1 MSNIGGAHIW
11 FDPKSAENIKRA
23 QVLVAKNIGG
33 HVPLCLPSSYAP
45 DTIDF
50 LLCHCFQTCTETIHS
65 AIIDLEGIL
74 FTLKI
79 TIFIVFFHYGYECFL
94 ERTVSG

>member
-1 MSNIGGAHIW
+1 MSNTGGAHIW
-11 FDPKSAENIKRA
+11 FDPKSEENIKRE
-23 QVLVAKNIGG
+23 QVLFAKNIGG

-50 LLCHCFQTCTETIHS
+50 LFCHCFQTCTETVNS
-65 AIIDLEGIL
+65 ASIYLEGML

-79 TIFIVFFHYGYECFL
+79 TFFHSFFH
-94 ERTVSG
+94 